1 MVTSLTN
8 EHYNTIRNFSRKIS
22 KGVNA
27 DDLSQ
32 HVTLKL
38 LESNLIPDELFN
50 KPKALNVWLYRFINI
65 EFKLCGS
72 SFNKVMHDSYTKGS
86 EVIDKDLTTLNI
98 FDDIKDPLDDIN
110 LSDVISKANLK
121 DIERMYL
128 NSYLESGC
136 NYVQC
141 SKNLDIHPQT
151 ISKYVNKAI
160 DKCRKLKQ
168 Y

>member
-1 MVTSLTN
+1 MVTLLTN

>member
-1 MVTSLTN
+1 MVTLLTN

-38 LESNLIPDELFN
+38 LESNLIPNELFN

-160 DKCRKLKQ
+160 NKCRKQL
-168 Y
+168 

>member
-38 LESNLIPDELFN
+38 LESNLIPNELFN

-160 DKCRKLKQ
+160 NKCRKLKQ

>member
-1 MVTSLTN
+1 MVTLLTN

-86 EVIDKDLTTLNI
+86 EVIDKDLTTLNV

-160 DKCRKLKQ
+160 NKCRKLKQ

>member
-1 MVTSLTN
+1 MVTLLTN

-72 SFNKVMHDSYTKGS
+72 SFNKAMHDSYTKGS

-160 DKCRKLKQ
+160 NKCRKQL
-168 Y
+168 

>member
-1 MVTSLTN
+1 MVTLLTD
-8 EHYNTIRNFSRKIS
+8 EHYTTIRNFSRKIS

-38 LESNLIPDELFN
+38 LESGLIPDELFN

-98 FDDIKDPLDDIN
+98 FEDIKDPLDDIN